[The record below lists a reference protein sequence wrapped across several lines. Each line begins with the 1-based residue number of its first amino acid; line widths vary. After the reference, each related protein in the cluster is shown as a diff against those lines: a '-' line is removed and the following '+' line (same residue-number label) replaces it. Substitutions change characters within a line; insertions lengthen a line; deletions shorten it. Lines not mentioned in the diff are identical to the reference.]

1 MVKVKITFL
10 VEKHID
16 HVFELISDIANYSRW
31 VPEKSKFFIEN
42 KITSEGPIGLG
53 TTYFDRLKWFGK
65 AIGEIVEFQPLF
77 KIKFQQ
83 RTSFGFV
90 AYNMSIEYI
99 FKSIQDYTEVVHKV
113 EVEPYSLIKMFEP
126 IMSFAIR
133 SERERT
139 CKAIKQVLE
148 Q

>member
-16 HVFELISDIANYSRW
+16 HVFKLISDIANYSRW
-31 VPEKSKFFIEN
+31 VPEKSKLFIEN

-65 AIGEIVEFQPLF
+65 AIGEIVEFQPPF
-77 KIKFQQ
+77 KIRFQQ
-83 RTSFGFV
+83 RTSFGFL
-90 AYNMSIEYI
+90 AYNMSIEYT
-99 FKSIQDYTEVVHKV
+99 FKSIKDYTEVVHKV
-113 EVEPYSLIKMFEP
+113 EVEPYWLIKMVEP
-126 IMSFAIR
+126 IMSFTIR
-133 SERERT
+133 AERVRT
-139 CKAIKQVLE
+139 CNAIKQVLE